1 MYDVVIRGG
10 TVVDS
15 TQHTVADVAISGGGI
30 AAVATAIAEGGHT
43 EIDAVG
49 LVVLPGGI
57 DPHVHFNEPGRTDWE
72 GLASGTRALAAGG
85 MTTCFDMPLNSSP
98 PTTTPE
104 SFDLKQAAVRA
115 SAVVNCYLW
124 GGLIPDNLQNLEAL
138 HARGV
143 IGFKAFMSNSGID
156 EFPAADDHTLL
167 AGMQTAAR
175 LGSLVAV
182 HAEND
187 TITTHL
193 AREAVEAGKMSAR
206 DYLDSRPVVAELE
219 AIHRAI
225 SYARVT
231 GCKLHIVHV
240 STARGVDAVLS
251 AQHEGVDVTCETCP
265 HYLALTD
272 EDVERLGAVAKCA
285 PPLRPRDEQEAL
297 WSLLLAGAIPLVA
310 SDHSPSP
317 PEMKQG
323 NNFFA
328 IWGGIAGCQSTLALL
343 LTEGYHRRGMSLQQI
358 AAVTSA
364 NAAARFGL
372 ANKGRIAPGADADLT
387 LVDLH
392 ARYTLAADDL
402 FYRHKISPY
411 IGREMTGRVV
421 RTLVAGRTVYADGR
435 IME

>member
-15 TQHTVADVAISGGGI
+15 TQHTVADVAITGGSI
-30 AAVATAIAEGGHT
+30 AAVAPAIAEGGQT
-43 EIDAVG
+43 EIDAAG

-85 MTTCFDMPLNSSP
+85 VTTCFDMPLNSSP
-98 PTTTPE
+98 PTTTTE
-104 SFDLKQAAVRA
+104 AFDLKQAAIRA
-115 SAVVNCYLW
+115 SAVVNCYQW
-124 GGLIPDNLQNLEAL
+124 GGLIPGNLQNLDAL

-156 EFPAADDHTLL
+156 EFPAVDDHTLM
-167 AGMQTAAR
+167 AGMRTAAR
-175 LGSLVAV
+175 LGSIVAV
-182 HAEND
+182 HAESD
-187 TITTHL
+187 TITSER
-193 AREAVEAGKMSAR
+193 AAEAVRTGKVSAR
-206 DYLDSRPVVAELE
+206 DYLDSRPAVAELE

-225 SYARVT
+225 FLARAV

-251 AQHEGVDVTCETCP
+251 ARRQGVDVTCETCP
-265 HYLALTD
+265 HYLVLTD

-285 PPLRPRDEQEAL
+285 PPLRPRAEQEAL
-297 WSLLLAGAIPLVA
+297 WSLLLAGDIPVIA

-323 NNFFA
+323 NDFFA
-328 IWGGIAGCQSTLALL
+328 IWGGIAGCQSTLPLL
-343 LTEGYHRRGMSLQQI
+343 LTEGYHRRGMSLLKI
-358 AAVTSA
+358 AAVTST
-364 NAAARFGL
+364 NTAARFGL

-392 ARYTLAADDL
+392 ARYTLTAGDL
-402 FYRHKISPY
+402 LYRHKISPY

-421 RTLVAGRTVYADGR
+421 RTLVAGRTVYADGK
-435 IME
+435 IVE

>member
-15 TQHTVADVAISGGGI
+15 AQHAVADVAISGGSI
-30 AAVATAIAEGGHT
+30 AAVAPTIAEDGHT
-43 EIDAVG
+43 EIDAAG

-72 GLASGTRALAAGG
+72 GFASGTRALAAGG
-85 MTTCFDMPLNSSP
+85 VTTCFDMPLNSSP

-104 SFDLKQAAVRA
+104 AFDLKQAAIRA

-124 GGLIPDNLQNLEAL
+124 GGLIPSNLQNLEAL

-156 EFPAADDHTLL
+156 EFPAVDDHTLM
-167 AGMQTAAR
+167 AGMRTAAR

-182 HAEND
+182 HAESD
-187 TITTHL
+187 TITSER
-193 AREAVEAGKMSAR
+193 AAEAVRAGKVSAR
-206 DYLDSRPVVAELE
+206 DYLDSRPAVAELE
-219 AIHRAI
+219 AIYRAI
-225 SYARVT
+225 FLAGAA
-231 GCKLHIVHV
+231 GCKLHIVHT
-240 STARGVDAVLS
+240 STARGVDTVLS
-251 AQHEGVDVTCETCP
+251 ARRQGVDVTCETCP
-265 HYLALTD
+265 HYLVLTD

-297 WSLLLAGAIPLVA
+297 WSLLLAGDIPVIA

-328 IWGGIAGCQSTLALL
+328 IWGGIAGCQSTLPLL
-343 LTEGYHRRGMSLQQI
+343 LTEGYHKRGISLQQI

-372 ANKGRIAPGADADLT
+372 DSKGRITPGADADLT

-392 ARYTLAADDL
+392 ARYTLTADDL
-402 FYRHKISPY
+402 LYRHKISPY

-421 RTLVAGRTVYADGR
+421 RTLVAGRTVYADGQ
-435 IME
+435 IVE